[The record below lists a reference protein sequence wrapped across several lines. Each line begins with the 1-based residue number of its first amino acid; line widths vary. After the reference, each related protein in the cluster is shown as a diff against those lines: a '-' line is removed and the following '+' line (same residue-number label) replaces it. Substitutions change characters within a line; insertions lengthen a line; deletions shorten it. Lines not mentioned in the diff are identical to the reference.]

1 MRQDEVEV
9 IAATIAGDLVV
20 ELVRLTGAP
29 LPAGVTQ
36 VLAARARRLLTREI
50 ARATAARIDASTASF
65 ADLRRR

>member
-1 MRQDEVEV
+1 MRQDELEV

-36 VLAARARRLLTREI
+36 ALAARARRLLTREL
-50 ARATAARIDASTASF
+50 ARASALRVDASTATY
-65 ADLRRR
+65 ADLRKR